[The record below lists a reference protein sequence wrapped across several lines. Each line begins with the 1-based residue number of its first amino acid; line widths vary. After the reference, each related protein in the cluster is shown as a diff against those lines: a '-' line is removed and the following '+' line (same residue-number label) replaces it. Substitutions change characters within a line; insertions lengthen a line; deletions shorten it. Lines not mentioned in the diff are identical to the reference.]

1 MLTEINQTLFAVK
14 VNGRI
19 VATNLPSR
27 AIAEAQVYNLPAD
40 QRSLAEIVTV
50 TSDGRQMLLG

>member
-1 MLTEINQTLFAVK
+1 MLTEVGPTLFAVK
-14 VNGRI
+14 VNGRV

-40 QRSLAEIVTV
+40 QRSLAEIVSV
-50 TSDGRQMLLG
+50 TADGRQMLLG